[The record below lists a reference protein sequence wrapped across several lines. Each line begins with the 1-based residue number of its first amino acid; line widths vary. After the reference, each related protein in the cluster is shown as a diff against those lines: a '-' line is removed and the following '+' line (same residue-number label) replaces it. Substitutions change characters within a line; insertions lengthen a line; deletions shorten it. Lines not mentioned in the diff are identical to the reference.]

1 MSEVNCIIRISAAAV
16 LSAVDFAAVNDV
28 RYYLAG
34 VHVSPN
40 AEGGATATAT
50 NGAILGSFV
59 DPCGQAERAVILPI
73 TKAHKSLLKKGEWVV
88 MDGNGQITIVDA
100 RQETLWISPKP
111 EIVAK
116 YPDLN
121 AIIGKRSQWEEGIAG
136 GFAPSLLARIETA
149 SKGRDKYE
157 AVRFFRRKSES
168 EHRTAL
174 VTIGTLGF
182 IMIMPMRDAG
192 ADAALSVV
200 PSNLFAPEQEAAA

>member
-40 AEGGATATAT
+40 ANGGASATAT
-50 NGAILGSFV
+50 NGSILGSFV
-59 DPCGQAERAVILPI
+59 DPCGHAERAVILPI
-73 TKAHKSLLKKGEWVV
+73 TKDHKSLLKKGEWVV

-100 RQETLWISPKP
+100 REQILWISPKP

-116 YPDLN
+116 YPDLK
-121 AIIGKRSQWEEGIAG
+121 ALFAKRSQWEEGIAA
-136 GFAPSLLARIETA
+136 GFSPSLLALIETA
-149 SKGRDKYE
+149 SKGRNKYQ
-157 AVRFFRRKSES
+157 AVRFFRRKAES
-168 EHRTAL
+168 DSVAL

-182 IMIMPMRDAG
+182 IMIMPMRDGG

>member
-40 AEGGATATAT
+40 TDGGASATAT

-59 DPCGQAERAVILPI
+59 DPCGHAERAVILPI

-88 MDGNGQITIVDA
+88 MDGNGKITIVDA
-100 RQETLWISPKP
+100 SAQTLWISPKP

-116 YPDLN
+116 YPDLK

-136 GFAPSLLARIETA
+136 GFAPSLLALIETA

-157 AVRFFRRKSES
+157 AVRFFRRKSETQHS
-168 EHRTAL
+168 IAL
-174 VTIGTLGF
+174 VTIGRLGF
-182 IMIMPMRDAG
+182 IIVMPMRDSG
-192 ADAALSVV
+192 ADAALSIV
-200 PSNLFAPEQEAAA
+200 PSILFAPEQEAAA

>member
-16 LSAVDFAAVNDV
+16 LSAVDFAAVNDG

-40 AEGGATATAT
+40 AEGGASATAT
-50 NGAILGSFV
+50 NGHILGSFV
-59 DPCGQAERAVILPI
+59 DPCGHAERAVILPI
-73 TKAHKSLLKKGEWVV
+73 TKAHKSLLKKGEWVE

-100 RQETLWISPKP
+100 WQETLWISPKP

-116 YPDLN
+116 YPDLK
-121 AIIGKRSQWEEGIAG
+121 ALIAKRSQWEEGIAA
-136 GFAPSLLARIETA
+136 GFSPSLLALIETA
-149 SKGRDKYE
+149 SKGRNKYQ
-157 AVRFFRRKSES
+157 AVRFFRRKAES

-182 IMIMPMRDAG
+182 IMIMPMRDGG

-200 PSNLFAPEQEAAA
+200 PSNLFAPEQEATA